1 MKPVR
6 ERGSIPGSV
15 VIHRDV
21 TCPLPPVECWHC
33 EPAAPWPRADCAQCW
48 ETGLID
54 NPEWDPDGPSS

>member
-21 TCPLPPVECWHC
+21 TSPFPPC
-33 EPAAPWPRADCAQCW
+33 APYADWPREDCNQCW
-48 ETGLID
+48 GTGLV
-54 NPEWDPDGPSS
+54 DGGPNEDDAAGQ